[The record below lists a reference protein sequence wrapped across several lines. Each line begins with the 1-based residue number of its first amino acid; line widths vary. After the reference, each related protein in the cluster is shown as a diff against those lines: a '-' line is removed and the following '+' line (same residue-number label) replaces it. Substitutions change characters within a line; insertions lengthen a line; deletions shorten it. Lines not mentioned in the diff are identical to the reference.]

1 MNTNSGRT
9 NNNRARIRRL
19 VRKAVYALLAIAAAA
34 WGAILLRPSPV
45 PVKVMEIAS
54 GPFAVTISEE
64 GKTAIRNRYTVS
76 APVAGYL
83 NRTVLR
89 AGDAVRRGET
99 VLAVLDA
106 EPSGLLSPR
115 ALAEGEARLRAAE
128 AARSL
133 RKAELE
139 GARAGFGLAKKQFE
153 RIDRLLPSGGIAKQD
168 WDVAENRMQLLSRE
182 AKAAEFA
189 LRMAEFDVEQARSSL
204 IQGPEKGRPSEPVR
218 ILSPVDGYVLEVF
231 EESARPVQAG
241 TPLLEVGDPDDLE
254 GEADLFS
261 ADAAGVAPGM
271 EVSIE
276 GWGGDRPLR
285 GRLSAVER
293 SGFTKVSALGV
304 EEQRVKVRV
313 DFLEPI
319 PPGYLLGDRFR
330 IVVRIVVRSDGGVLQ
345 VPLSALFRQGTE
357 WHVFTAEGGT
367 ARDRKVETGDNNG
380 IMAEVLSGLEEGER
394 VILHPSEK
402 IRDGV
407 KVVLE

>member
-19 VRKAVYALLAIAAAA
+19 VRKAVYALLAIAASA

-99 VLAVLDA
+99 ILAAMDA

-189 LRMAEFDVEQARSSL
+189 LRMAEFDLEQARSSL

-276 GWGGDRPLR
+276 GWGGENPLR
-285 GRLSAVER
+285 GRVSAVER

>member
-9 NNNRARIRRL
+9 NNSRGRIRRL
-19 VRKAVYALLAIAAAA
+19 LRKVVYVLLAIAAAA
-34 WGAILLRPSPV
+34 WGAVLLRPSPV
-45 PVKVMEIAS
+45 PVKVMEIAA
-54 GPFAVTISEE
+54 GPFAVTVSEE
-64 GKTAIRNRYTVS
+64 GKTAIRSRYTVS
-76 APVAGYL
+76 SPVAGFL

-89 AGDAVRRGET
+89 AGDPVRRGET

-128 AARSL
+128 AARSM
-133 RKAELE
+133 RKAELDR
-139 GARAGFGLAKKQFE
+139 ARVGFDLAKKQFE

-168 WDVAENRMQLLSRE
+168 WDIAENRMQLLSRE
-182 AKAAEFA
+182 TKAAEFA
-189 LRMAEFDVEQARSSL
+189 LRMAEFDAEQARSSL

-218 ILSPVDGYVLEVF
+218 ILSPVDGYVLKVF

-254 GEADLFS
+254 GETDLFS
-261 ADAAGVAPGM
+261 ADAAGVVPGM
-271 EVSIE
+271 DVSIE

-285 GRLSAVER
+285 GRVSAVER

-313 DFLEPI
+313 DILDPV
-319 PPGYLLGDRFR
+319 PPGYRLGDRFR

-345 VPLSALFRQGTE
+345 VPLSALFRRGTE
-357 WHVFTAEGGT
+357 WHVFTAGGGK
-367 ARDRKVETGDNNG
+367 ARDRKVETGDSNG
-380 IMAEVLSGLEEGER
+380 IMAEVLSGLDEGDL
-394 VILHPSEK
+394 VILHPSGN

-407 KVVLE
+407 KVVQE

>member
-1 MNTNSGRT
+1 MDTTSGRT
-9 NNNRARIRRL
+9 NNNRGRIRRL

-34 WGAILLRPSPV
+34 WGAVLLMPSPV
-45 PVKVMEIAS
+45 PVKVMEVAA
-54 GPFAVTISEE
+54 GPFSVTVSEE

-76 APVAGYL
+76 APVTGYL
-83 NRTVLR
+83 NRTV
-89 AGDAVRRGET
+89 
-99 VLAVLDA
+99 
-106 EPSGLLSPR
+106 
-115 ALAEGEARLRAAE
+115 LRAAE

-133 RKAELE
+133 RKAELDR
-139 GARAGFGLAKKQFE
+139 ARVGYDLAKKQFE

-168 WDVAENRMQLLSRE
+168 WDVAENRMQLLSRDV
-182 AKAAEFA
+182 KAAEFA
-189 LRMAEFDVEQARSSL
+189 LRMAEFDAEQARSSL
-204 IQGPEKGRPSEPVR
+204 IQGPEKGKPSEPVR
-218 ILSPVDGYVLEVF
+218 VLSPVDGYVLKVF

-261 ADAAGVAPGM
+261 ADAAGVVPGM
-271 EVSIE
+271 EASID
-276 GWGGDRPLR
+276 GWGGDRSLR
-285 GRLSAVER
+285 GRVSAVER

-313 DFLEPI
+313 DILDPV

-345 VPLSALFRQGTE
+345 VPLSALFRRGTE
-357 WHVFTAEGGT
+357 WHVFTAGGGT
-367 ARDRKVETGDNNG
+367 ARDRKVETGDSNG
-380 IMAEVLSGLEEGER
+380 IMAEVLSGLKEGER

-407 KVVLE
+407 KVVQE